1 MRPGFSLLGTS
12 LETGLVSQ
20 ASIESLAL
28 TKISI
33 DTSFDLII
41 NRHTAIHMG
50 LYDNIQVTES
60 TSNFLKWFSP

>member
-20 ASIESLAL
+20 ASNENLAL

-60 TSNFLKWFSP
+60 FLTHVIFP